1 MGQGGTLAKILD
13 YIIRNWFKL
22 GLALL
27 VVIAIVKKDMS
38 FNLKLNNPEPMQEE
52 EPVQK
57 PARQESKRPTERYTD
72 AGMATATRTDKFDIS
87 NIFGGGSQQAID
99 ALTRLEEGHIRTYI
113 KRFAKVAKGE
123 QKKFGIPR
131 SVILA
136 SALLHSKA
144 GLNEAAKQGHNHFAL
159 KCSSDW
165 QGAHDDYD
173 GVCLRHYE
181 NAWTSFRD
189 HSLYL
194 TTGDIGRSIQNN
206 NPGNYNEWA
215 KAIQQAGAFDDKN
228 FATQLV
234 QVIELYQL
242 ED

>member
-1 MGQGGTLAKILD
+1 MIQEGTLRKILE
-13 YIIRNWFKL
+13 YISHNWFKI

-38 FNLKLNNPEPMQEE
+38 FNLKLNNPEPLPE

-57 PARQESKRPTERYTD
+57 PARQESKRTTERYTD
-72 AGMATATRTDKFDIS
+72 AGMATATHTDKFDIS

-99 ALTRLEEGHIRTYI
+99 ALTLVEEGQINTYI
-113 KRFAKVAKGE
+113 KRFGKVAKGE

-131 SVILA
+131 SIILA
-136 SALLHSKA
+136 NALLHSKA

-159 KCSSDW
+159 ICSHDW

-194 TTGDIGRSIQNN
+194 TTGDIGRSIQKA

-228 FATQLV
+228 IAAQLI